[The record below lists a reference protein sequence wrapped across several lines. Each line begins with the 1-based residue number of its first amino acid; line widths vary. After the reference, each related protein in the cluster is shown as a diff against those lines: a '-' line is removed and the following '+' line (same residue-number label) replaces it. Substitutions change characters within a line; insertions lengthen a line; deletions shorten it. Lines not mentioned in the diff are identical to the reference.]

1 MKRKHRCPVR
11 RTKKS
16 QGKIP
21 SFKNNFYILNLIWKI
36 APGRVVL
43 TFAVQLV
50 SFASWTFYSVV
61 FMRYL
66 FGSDSGGRTF
76 GEAIVFVW
84 IVAAAGILQ
93 YLLEAWFYMRYTPL
107 TDIRIH
113 YAMNKMLFD
122 KAVSVDVSSWA
133 DPEFYDDYTRATGEA
148 MSRGLSVVW
157 SMGEFVA
164 AVLAAAFVIAT
175 MCDIT
180 WISIPFL
187 LFPVL
192 GQMVFYKRV
201 WEKNFQCEQAQI
213 PYKRRYDYVN
223 RTVYLK
229 QYAEEMRLT
238 HMYDIMTDTYESAYK
253 NIKKVI
259 HQFSLVRM
267 VNGVIGGILCYPLAF
282 QGMWLCGAILVMVT
296 KTLSLGDFVVL
307 SSAIV
312 SANWMLDDISQ
323 SFNKMYENGL
333 FADNLKRFLNYQ
345 SKMDETAPGAE
356 PTLPIQTIELKNVSF
371 RYPGQSKYALQ
382 NISMT
387 FESGKK
393 YALVGLNGSGKT
405 TLVSLIMRL
414 YDPTEGAIY
423 VNGIDIR
430 TYDIQKYRSLIG
442 TTLQDFSI
450 FAATVLENVKMGA
463 LQTEAER
470 AACMEALSQAGMLE
484 RVQKLQNGPDTIL
497 TREFDEDGA
506 VLSGGENQKIAIA
519 RAFAGNAPIVI
530 LDEPSSALD
539 PIAEHQVYETIA
551 RLCSQRDPSR
561 GKISVIISHRLS
573 SAALCDY
580 IYVLQNG
587 TLAEQGCHAQ
597 LYAAGGIYAE
607 LFTRQAKNYQE
618 ENTNA

>member
-1 MKRKHRCPVR
+1 MKR
-11 RTKKS
+11 TKEKKR
-16 QGKIP
+16 KIP
-21 SFKNNFYILNLIWKI
+21 SFKNNFYILSLIWKI

-43 TFAVQLV
+43 TFVVQLV
-50 SFASWTFYSVV
+50 SFASWTFYTVV

-93 YLLEAWFYMRYTPL
+93 YLLEAWFYMRYIPL

-148 MSRGLSVVW
+148 MSRGLSVIW

-164 AVLAAAFVIAT
+164 AVLAAAFVIVT

-187 LFPVL
+187 LLPIL

-213 PYKRRYDYVN
+213 PFKRRYDYVN

-238 HMYDIMTDTYESAYK
+238 HMYDIMTDTYETAYG

-259 HQFSLVRM
+259 RKFSLVRM

-296 KTLSLGDFVVL
+296 KTLPLGDFVVL

-333 FADNLKRFLNYQ
+333 FADNLKRFLNYK
-345 SKMDETAPGAE
+345 SKIDETSPGAE
-356 PTLPIQTIELKNVSF
+356 PMLPIQTIELRNVSF
-371 RYPGQSKYALQ
+371 RYPGQSKYALR
-382 NISMT
+382 NVSLT
-387 FESGKK
+387 FDSGKK

-423 VNGIDIR
+423 VNGVDIR
-430 TYDIQKYRSLIG
+430 TYDIRKYRSLIG

-463 LQTEAER
+463 LQTEDER
-470 AACMEALSQAGMLE
+470 AACTEALSQAGVLE

-497 TREFDEDGA
+497 TKEFDEGGA

-519 RAFAGNAPIVI
+519 RAFAGNTPIVI

-539 PIAEHQVYETIA
+539 PIAEHHVYETIA
-551 RLCSQRDPSR
+551 RLCSQCDPGR
-561 GKISVIISHRLS
+561 GKISIIISHRLS

-580 IYVLQNG
+580 IYVLGDG
-587 TLAEQGCHAQ
+587 TLKESGSHTQ

-607 LFTRQAKNYQE
+607 LFAKQAKNYQE
-618 ENTNA
+618 DTNV

>member
-1 MKRKHRCPVR
+1 MKR
-11 RTKKS
+11 TKEKKR
-16 QGKIP
+16 KIP
-21 SFKNNFYILNLIWKI
+21 SFKNNFYILSLIWKI

-43 TFAVQLV
+43 TFVVQVV

-93 YLLEAWFYMRYTPL
+93 YLLEAWFYMRYIPL

-148 MSRGLSVVW
+148 MSRGLSVIW

-164 AVLAAAFVIAT
+164 AVLAATFVIAT

-187 LFPVL
+187 LLPIL

-213 PYKRRYDYVN
+213 PFKRRYDYVN

-238 HMYDIMTDTYESAYK
+238 HMYDIMTDTYETAYG

-259 HQFSLVRM
+259 CKFSLVRM

-333 FADNLKRFLNYQ
+333 FADNLKRFLNY
-345 SKMDETAPGAE
+345 KPKIDETAPGAE
-356 PTLPIQTIELKNVSF
+356 PTLPIQTIELQNVSF
-371 RYPGQSKYALQ
+371 RYPGQSKYALR
-382 NISMT
+382 NVSLT

-423 VNGIDIR
+423 VNGVDIR
-430 TYDIQKYRSLIG
+430 TYDIRKYRSLIG

-463 LQTEAER
+463 LQTEDER
-470 AACMEALSQAGMLE
+470 AACTEALSQAGVLE

-497 TREFDEDGA
+497 TREFDEGGA

-539 PIAEHQVYETIA
+539 PLSEHKLNELI
-551 RLCSQRDPSR
+551 LSLSEE
-561 GKISVIISHRLS
+561 KSVIIISHRLS
-573 SAALCDY
+573 TTRMVDKIYMLEDGRIIESGAHEALIALNGKY
-580 IYVLQNG
+580 AQMFHLQ
-587 TLAEQGCHAQ
+587 AEK
-597 LYAAGGIYAE
+597 YRTAG
-607 LFTRQAKNYQE
+607 KKS
-618 ENTNA
+618 